1 MMSRLHE
8 GSEGL
13 AHRHRMGALLRVLCT
28 AAAFLGVVLL
38 VILLWSVTKLGLP
51 WLDWQFLTSFP
62 SRHPEKAGILSAIFG
77 TLWIVALTAIISVP
91 IGVGS
96 AVYLEEYARKSRW
109 ARFLEINLSNLAGVP
124 SILYGILGLA
134 VFVRWFG
141 WGRSILAGAFTLS
154 LLVLPVIIV
163 ASREAIRTVPNGI
176 RLAALALGVSK
187 WQMIRHHVLPG
198 ATPGILTGVI
208 LSLSRAIGETAP
220 LVVIGAFGYV
230 AFLPEGPM
238 DDFTVLPIQIFN
250 WTARPQAEFHQLA
263 AAGILTLLVVLLLM
277 NAAAVFIRHRARRN
291 RPW

>member
-1 MMSRLHE
+1 MISRLHE

-13 AHRHRMGALLRVLCT
+13 ARRHRMGAALRILCT
-28 AAAFLGVVLL
+28 AAALLGVVLL
-38 VILLWSVTKLGLP
+38 VVLLWSVARLGLP
-51 WLDWQFLTSFP
+51 WLDWQFLSSYP

-77 TLWIVALTAIISVP
+77 TVWIVVLTALIAVP

-96 AVYLEEYARKSRW
+96 AVYLEEYGRKSRW

-134 VFVRWFG
+134 VFARAFG
-141 WGRSILAGAFTLS
+141 WGRSILTGALTLT

-163 ASREAIRTVPNGI
+163 ASREAIRTVPKGI

-230 AFLPEGPM
+230 AFLPEGPL

-250 WTARPQAEFHQLA
+250 WTARPQEEFHQLA
-263 AAGILTLLVVLLLM
+263 AAGILALLVVLLLM

>member
-1 MMSRLHE
+1 MISRLHE

-13 AHRHRMGALLRVLCT
+13 ARRHRMGAILRVLCT
-28 AAAFLGVVLL
+28 VAAFLGVVLL
-38 VILLWSVTKLGLP
+38 VVLLWSVATLGLP
-51 WLDWQFLTSFP
+51 WLDWQFLSSYP
-62 SRHPEKAGILSAIFG
+62 SRHPEKAGILSAIVG
-77 TLWIVALTAIISVP
+77 TVWIVMLTAIISVP

-134 VFVRWFG
+134 VFARAFG
-141 WGRSILAGAFTLS
+141 WGRSILTGSLTLT

-163 ASREAIRTVPNGI
+163 ASREAIRTVPQGI

-220 LVVIGAFGYV
+220 LVVIGAFGYI
-230 AFLPEGPM
+230 AFLPEGPL

-263 AAGILTLLVVLLLM
+263 AAGILALLVVLLLM